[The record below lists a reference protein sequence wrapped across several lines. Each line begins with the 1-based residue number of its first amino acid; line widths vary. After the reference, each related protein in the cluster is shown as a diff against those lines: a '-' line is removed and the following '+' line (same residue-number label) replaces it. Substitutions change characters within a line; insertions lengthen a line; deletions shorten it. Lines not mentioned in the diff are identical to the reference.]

1 MTVRHLL
8 DACRNGLLSASSG
21 AVTAV
26 SFIGGPVSNTGGTA
40 ESWPPSSPA
49 VPGAFLPMKPS
60 PAAFTPSVGKPARP
74 LSSLIS
80 RPPSRLRVLP
90 ELRLYRL
97 PKRPLHHPP
106 YRLYHLPKHPLL
118 HPLYRLYRL
127 LKHPLHHPLYR
138 LYHLPK
144 HPLLHPLYRLCR
156 LPKRPLLH
164 PLALP
169 PAFLPGLMRLLM
181 PCTVP

>member
-1 MTVRHLL
+1 
-8 DACRNGLLSASSG
+8 
-21 AVTAV
+21 
-26 SFIGGPVSNTGGTA
+26 
-40 ESWPPSSPA
+40 
-49 VPGAFLPMKPS
+49 MKPS

-97 PKRPLHHPP
+97 CHHQKHPLLHLLYHLYHLPKHPLLHLLYRLYRLLKHPLLHLL

-127 LKHPLHHPLYR
+127 LKHPLL
-138 LYHLPK
+138 HL
-144 HPLLHPLYRLCR
+144 
-156 LPKRPLLH
+156 
-164 PLALP
+164 LALP

-181 PCTVP
+181 PCTGL